1 MSNMTPDEHNG
12 KKFKFTAN
20 KRSRPSVPKKSS
32 DSKYGVFRCAIKWL
46 VAFMLYLSV
55 LTCLVTSK
63 ICWLVLGKQLK
74 GFNESTAN
82 STLAA
87 EYSSEINKQALFF
100 MLVLALM
107 IPEAACFIHASLTSL
122 AKKHQPW
129 PTKRASMLV
138 SFYFSSS
145 RYKACIRGLHM
156 PTCLSANMQLYK
168 SLPELMKARS

>member
-82 STLAA
+82 STLAV

-122 AKKHQPW
+122 GKKHQPW
-129 PTKRASMLV
+129 PSKRASMLV

-145 RYKACIRGLHM
+145 RYKACI
-156 PTCLSANMQLYK
+156 
-168 SLPELMKARS
+168 